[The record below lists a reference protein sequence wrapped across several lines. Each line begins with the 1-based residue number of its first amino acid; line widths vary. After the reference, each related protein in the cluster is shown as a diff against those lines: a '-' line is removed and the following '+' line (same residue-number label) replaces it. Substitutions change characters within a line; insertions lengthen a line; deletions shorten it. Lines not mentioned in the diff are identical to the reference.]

1 VPKTMSNGDMDKE
14 ALAFADELIAE
25 LNLGQESRAQ
35 LAERIEKFR
44 KQVLT
49 NMVAMLVRTSEARKK
64 DDEPF
69 YVYTVTWNGTSIQ
82 TNIFERETLG
92 EANDQ
97 AELLLKDENTVRVKV
112 IAGKV
117 IYDGFG
123 QDPAKVG
130 VTASGAYA
138 AEWRKLRESEWRKQ
152 LKADE
157 EKDKGSE

>member
-1 VPKTMSNGDMDKE
+1 MSSDFMDKE

-35 LAERIEKFR
+35 LAERIENFR

-49 NMVAMLVRTSEARKK
+49 NMVAMLVRKSEAGKK

-69 YVYTVTWNGTSIQ
+69 YVFTITWDGSRIQ

-97 AELLLKDENTVRVKV
+97 ADHLLKDENTVRVKV

-117 IYDGFG
+117 LYDRFG
-123 QDPAKVG
+123 RSPTEVG
-130 VTASGAYA
+130 VTASGEYA

-157 EKDKGSE
+157 EKEKSE

>member
-1 VPKTMSNGDMDKE
+1 MDPDSVDKE

-35 LAERIEKFR
+35 LAERIEKVR
-44 KQVLT
+44 KHVLT

-82 TNIFERETLG
+82 TSIFERETLG

-117 IYDGFG
+117 LYDRFG
-123 QDPAKVG
+123 RSPTEVG
-130 VTASGAYA
+130 VTASGEYA

-152 LKADE
+152 LRNL
-157 EKDKGSE
+157 

>member
-1 VPKTMSNGDMDKE
+1 MSNGGMDKE
-14 ALAFADELIAE
+14 ALAFADELIIE

-49 NMVAMLVRTSEARKK
+49 NMVTMLLRSSEARKK

-69 YVYTVTWNGTSIQ
+69 YVYTVTWNGSSIQ
-82 TNIFERETLG
+82 TNIFEHETLG

-97 AELLLKDENTVRVKV
+97 ADHLLKDENTVRVKV

-117 IYDGFG
+117 LNDRFG

-130 VTASGAYA
+130 ASGAHA
-138 AEWRKLRESEWRKQ
+138 AEWQKLRESEWRKQ

-157 EKDKGSE
+157 EKDNG

>member
-1 VPKTMSNGDMDKE
+1 MSSDFMDKE

-25 LNLGQESRAQ
+25 LKLGQESRAQ
-35 LAERIEKFR
+35 LAERIDKFR

-49 NMVAMLVRTSEARKK
+49 KMVAMLVRTSEARKK

-69 YVYTVTWNGTSIQ
+69 YVYTVTWNGASIQ

-97 AELLLKDENTVRVKV
+97 ADLLLKDENTVRVKV

-117 IYDGFG
+117 LYDHFG
-123 QDPAKVG
+123 RSPTEVG
-130 VTASGAYA
+130 VTALANMLPSGGNY
-138 AEWRKLRESEWRKQ
+138 ESRS
-152 LKADE
+152 
-157 EKDKGSE
+157 GGNN

>member
-1 VPKTMSNGDMDKE
+1 MSSDFMDKE

-35 LAERIEKFR
+35 LAERIENFR

-49 NMVAMLVRTSEARKK
+49 NMVAMLVRKSEAGKK

-69 YVYTVTWNGTSIQ
+69 YVFTITWDGSRIQ
-82 TNIFERETLG
+82 TNIFEHETLG
-92 EANDQ
+92 GANDQ
-97 AELLLKDENTVRVKV
+97 ADHLLKDENTVRVKV

-117 IYDGFG
+117 LYDRFG
-123 QDPAKVG
+123 RSPTEVG
-130 VTASGAYA
+130 VTASGEYA

-152 LKADE
+152 LTADE
-157 EKDKGSE
+157 EEDKGSE